1 MDTDSGALTAIL
13 LGFLLGLKHATDAD
27 HVIAISTV
35 VKEYKNAFKGLWVG
49 ISWGLG
55 HTGPLII
62 LGFIILISKDSV
74 MDFYEDIAHYF
85 ELGVAVMLILLG
97 LQVYWN
103 LRRSTLHVHDHAH
116 DGSSHLHIHGTHE
129 SADPE
134 DIEENHS
141 IFSFGKPTFRIKSFV
156 IGMIHGLAGSA
167 AVMLAL
173 LLTIDSTIVGLTYL
187 ILFGVGTILSM
198 SIITIALSVP
208 FALSTNHQRLNT
220 GVSLIAGS
228 GSVLF
233 GLYLMY
239 SILTEQSII

>member
-1 MDTDSGALTAIL
+1 MDTDSGALAAIL

-55 HTGPLII
+55 HTAPLII

-74 MDFYEDIAHYF
+74 MDFYEGIAHYF

>member
-1 MDTDSGALTAIL
+1 MDTDSGALAAIL

-35 VKEYKNAFKGLWVG
+35 VKEYKNAFKGLWIG

-55 HTGPLII
+55 HTAPLII

-116 DGSSHLHIHGTHE
+116 DGSSHLHIHGTHG

-134 DIEENHS
+134 YIEENHS

>member
-1 MDTDSGALTAIL
+1 MDVSSGAYAAIL

-55 HTGPLII
+55 HTAPLII

-85 ELGVAVMLILLG
+85 ELGVAVMLIFLG

-103 LRRSTLHVHDHAH
+103 LRKSKLHIHDHNH
-116 DGSSHLHIHGTHE
+116 DGTSHLHIHGTHE
-129 SADPE
+129 STNPS

-141 IFSFGKPTFRIKSFV
+141 IFSFGKPTFRMKSFV

-173 LLTIDSTIVGLTYL
+173 LLSIDSTLVGLTYL
-187 ILFGVGTILSM
+187 VLFGVGTVLSM

-208 FALSTNHQRLNT
+208 FALSTNHEKLNT
-220 GVSLIAGS
+220 GISIIAGS

-233 GLYLMY
+233 GLFLMY

>member
-1 MDTDSGALTAIL
+1 
-13 LGFLLGLKHATDAD
+13 
-27 HVIAISTV
+27 
-35 VKEYKNAFKGLWVG
+35 
-49 ISWGLG
+49 
-55 HTGPLII
+55 
-62 LGFIILISKDSV
+62 

>member
-1 MDTDSGALTAIL
+1 
-13 LGFLLGLKHATDAD
+13 
-27 HVIAISTV
+27 
-35 VKEYKNAFKGLWVG
+35 
-49 ISWGLG
+49 
-55 HTGPLII
+55 
-62 LGFIILISKDSV
+62 
-74 MDFYEDIAHYF
+74 
-85 ELGVAVMLILLG
+85 
-97 LQVYWN
+97 
-103 LRRSTLHVHDHAH
+103 
-116 DGSSHLHIHGTHE
+116 
-129 SADPE
+129 
-134 DIEENHS
+134 
-141 IFSFGKPTFRIKSFV
+141 
-156 IGMIHGLAGSA
+156 MIHGLAGSA

>member
-1 MDTDSGALTAIL
+1 MDTDSGALAAIL

-35 VKEYKNAFKGLWVG
+35 VKEYKNAFKGLWIG

-55 HTGPLII
+55 HTAPLII

-116 DGSSHLHIHGTHE
+116 DGSSHLHIHGTHG

-134 DIEENHS
+134 YIEENHS
-141 IFSFGKPTFRIKSFV
+141 IFSFGNPTFRIKSFV

>member
-1 MDTDSGALTAIL
+1 MDTDSGALAAIL

-55 HTGPLII
+55 HTAPLII

-74 MDFYEDIAHYF
+74 MDFYEGIAHYF

-129 SADPE
+129 SSDPE

>member
-1 MDTDSGALTAIL
+1 MDTDSGALSAIL

-35 VKEYKNAFKGLWVG
+35 VKEYKNAFKGLWIG

-55 HTGPLII
+55 HTAPLII

-116 DGSSHLHIHGTHE
+116 DGSSHLHIHGTHG

-134 DIEENHS
+134 YIEENHS

>member
-1 MDTDSGALTAIL
+1 
-13 LGFLLGLKHATDAD
+13 
-27 HVIAISTV
+27 
-35 VKEYKNAFKGLWVG
+35 
-49 ISWGLG
+49 
-55 HTGPLII
+55 
-62 LGFIILISKDSV
+62 

-129 SADPE
+129 SADTE